1 MPGAHRKKIPGKHR
15 KARPLSLP
23 WRTTGG
29 VLVGA
34 AVLGTAA
41 VTAQAS
47 VLPFGSA
54 PAATTAADAA
64 VAKKADKGS
73 SGNSSKDAS
82 KGGRS
87 GKAAKTPKPSAPSPG
102 KSAKGEPEPAAAGPQ
117 AAASRPTADQAIALA
132 RSQVGVK
139 EDGGGETKFQQWYMS
154 TSRAQQTLARDGG
167 SLGGYSDAN
176 WCDMF
181 VSWVGEQIGF
191 TDQIGSDAWTVA
203 HARWFQE
210 HGRWGTE
217 PKPGAIV
224 FFAWD
229 GGKKVTDIRHVG
241 MVIKKVG
248 DGTVQTVEGN
258 TGNAVKVKVRSAADI
273 VGYGYPDYKS

>member
-73 SGNSSKDAS
+73 SENSSKDAS

-87 GKAAKTPKPSAPSPG
+87 GKAA
-102 KSAKGEPEPAAAGPQ
+102 
-117 AAASRPTADQAIALA
+117 
-132 RSQVGVK
+132 
-139 EDGGGETKFQQWYMS
+139 
-154 TSRAQQTLARDGG
+154 
-167 SLGGYSDAN
+167 
-176 WCDMF
+176 
-181 VSWVGEQIGF
+181 
-191 TDQIGSDAWTVA
+191 
-203 HARWFQE
+203 
-210 HGRWGTE
+210 
-217 PKPGAIV
+217 
-224 FFAWD
+224 
-229 GGKKVTDIRHVG
+229 
-241 MVIKKVG
+241 
-248 DGTVQTVEGN
+248 
-258 TGNAVKVKVRSAADI
+258 
-273 VGYGYPDYKS
+273 